1 VLAALRGGIEAAVT
15 QGGKGIGG
23 RESGDML
30 AAMALRTSVLSFIP
44 HGQAQKLG
52 DQVEEEE
59 GCAAVGQ
66 QGRIG

>member
-1 VLAALRGGIEAAVT
+1 
-15 QGGKGIGG
+15 
-23 RESGDML
+23 ML

-59 GCAAVGQ
+59 RTAAQQPKVRYCVSCATFILDLYKQLTESVA
-66 QGRIG
+66 